1 MINKMTLLTAK
12 ADLSRILIIIFGIVF
27 ILSVSA
33 LLFHKLVIYE
43 SRDEKIRNSNREPL
57 FPSQLARYGPLFDF
71 EGKYTNR
78 LTGKKPSLLESS
90 IVHYNENLNDNK
102 FSYSLREFSA
112 VWKKDI
118 CIDSELD
125 DMDYIVKGALLNL
138 ELEGQFY
145 EEECAVPN
153 FFIRNMGPLFQVS
166 SILFCIG
173 GVSCTHPIGQHDYYR
188 NNTSVDVATLGM
200 EHLGI
205 ASLTW
210 ESAPNHLVLFAPDDR
225 DGVEGFSWLSSS
237 GDEIEMSW
245 CFVHVILLP
254 TEKERLLVECLAR
267 GLGLFGGDFEISE
280 VDESGRLTMRDD
292 VLQALGQLYN

>member
-1 MINKMTLLTAK
+1 MIKKMTLLTAK
-12 ADLSRILIIIFGIVF
+12 AGLSRILIIIFGTVF
-27 ILSVSA
+27 VLSSFTLILYKS
-33 LLFHKLVIYE
+33 VIYE
-43 SRDEKIRNSNREPL
+43 GRAEKMGSSNREPL

-71 EGKYTNR
+71 ESKYTNR
-78 LTGKKPSLLESS
+78 LTGKKPSLLENS
-90 IVHYNENLNDNK
+90 IVHYNEKLNDGR
-102 FSYSLREFSA
+102 FAYRLREFSA
-112 VWKKDI
+112 IWKKGI
-118 CIDSELD
+118 CVDSELEGYILKSTL
-125 DMDYIVKGALLNL
+125 MDL
-138 ELEGQFY
+138 EIEGRLY
-145 EEECAVPN
+145 NEECKDPN

-173 GVSCTHPIGQHDYYR
+173 GVSCTHPIDQQDYYR

-245 CFVHVILLP
+245 CFVHVVLLP

-280 VDESGRLTMRDD
+280 VDEDGRLTMRDD